1 VVITEAEESPQAQ
14 LRRRQNKYL
23 AMMSL
28 RGLCLAIAT
37 LLVGLKVP
45 HALAWA
51 AVAIAGMIVLP
62 WMAVLIANDRPPRKS
77 ATFRAR
83 LRRRSPSEP
92 PELPPVAGRGVIID
106 EQPPGAPASPD
117 VR

>member
-1 VVITEAEESPQAQ
+1 VVSTPRARRAPVVITEAEESPQAQ
-14 LRRRQNKYL
+14 LRRRQRKYL

-28 RGLCLAIAT
+28 RAVCLAVAT

-51 AVAIAGMIVLP
+51 GLAIAAMIALP

-77 ATFRAR
+77 STFTAR
-83 LRRRSPSEP
+83 LHRRGPAGPPGLPAAGSPD
-92 PELPPVAGRGVIID
+92 RVIID
-106 EQPPGAPASPD
+106 E
-117 VR
+117 